1 MRIIKK
7 NFQKNHL
14 LFSFFI
20 KKISKSILYTNALSI
35 RSQNSLIIKI
45 YNYDI

>member
-20 KKISKSILYTNALSI
+20 KKFQKVFYIQMPLASVNKIL
-35 RSQNSLIIKI
+35 
-45 YNYDI
+45 